1 MIAMVVKI
9 IDTSENSSPFCT
21 IFGAYSTVQILCK
34 DNVLQTFCDEK
45 DAYKY
50 INKPC
55 TENTA
60 IYINKQSIEFTTSRG
75 KVIIPNSSI
84 IHIRAEELER

>member
-1 MIAMVVKI
+1 MVVKI
-9 IDTSENSSPFCT
+9 IDVSINSPFSS

-34 DNVLQTFCDEK
+34 DNVLHTFCDEK

-50 INKPC
+50 RNKPC
-55 TENTA
+55 TENTV
-60 IYINKQSIEFTTSRG
+60 IYLNKRSIEFTTSRG

-84 IHIRAEELER
+84 IQIRAEELER